1 MKKNKPI
8 LIFLVKF
15 FATYFLLF
23 GLYSLYL
30 SKSQVKKEGVFK
42 TDSVTSLVANQSVEV
57 LEFLGF
63 HVRQEQ
69 HAEEFSVKLIMNG
82 VYTARV
88 IEGCN
93 SISIIILFIAFI
105 IAFSSTVKA
114 TGLYIVFGSL
124 LLYVINL
131 LRICFLTVMMYKH
144 PAYQEFLHGIVF
156 PAIIYGAVF
165 LLWGVWVD
173 HFSKLTK

>member
-1 MKKNKPI
+1 LKKNKPI

-30 SKSQVKKEGVFK
+30 LKSQVKKEGDFK
-42 TDSVTSLVANQSVEV
+42 TASVTSLVAYQSVGV
-57 LEFLGF
+57 LKYLGF

-69 HAEEFSVKLIMNG
+69 HKEELSIKLIING
-82 VYTARV
+82 AYTARV

-114 TGLYIVFGSL
+114 TGVYILFGSVL
-124 LLYVINL
+124 IYIINL
-131 LRICFLTVMMYKH
+131 LRICFLTVMMYKY

-156 PAIIYGAVF
+156 PAIIYGTTF
-165 LLWGVWVD
+165 LLWVVWVD
-173 HFSKLTK
+173 QFSKLKK